1 MWVILTACFFL
12 FIWDK
17 CFSLFTSYLAVFG
30 SSLKTIY
37 LLIITKFMAMLL
49 AFLILL
55 QRRLNLCK
63 ILIRVYHEGVF
74 TLYKYELYFE
84 PIKGETQ
91 WNSPT

>member
-37 LLIITKFMAMLL
+37 LLIITNFMAMLL
-49 AFLILL
+49 AFLIFIAE
-55 QRRLNLCK
+55 K
-63 ILIRVYHEGVF
+63 
-74 TLYKYELYFE
+74 T
-84 PIKGETQ
+84 
-91 WNSPT
+91 